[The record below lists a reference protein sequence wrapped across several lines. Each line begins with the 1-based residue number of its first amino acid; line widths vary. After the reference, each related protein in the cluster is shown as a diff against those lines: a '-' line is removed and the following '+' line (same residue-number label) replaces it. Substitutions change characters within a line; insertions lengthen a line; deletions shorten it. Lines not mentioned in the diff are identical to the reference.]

1 MLKKPTI
8 ILLQDVLKH
17 LRTAAPVDATDL
29 HNSLARLQEKIECR
43 VAEPALPAHP
53 AVKFKPRDLEL
64 EIRKLQLAT
73 GQRRTRARISGG
85 RRPSPKFNLG
95 VITHSVNR
103 LNYYL
108 ALPGQD
114 EPDVP

>member
-1 MLKKPTI
+1 MLNKPTI

-17 LRTAAPVDATDL
+17 LKTAAPEDATDL

-53 AVKFKPRDLEL
+53 AVKFKSKDLEL
-64 EIRKLQLAT
+64 EVRKLQLAT
-73 GQRRTRARISGG
+73 VPTRTRARMPG
-85 RRPSPKFNLG
+85 RHPRPKFDLG
-95 VITHSVNR
+95 AITHSVKR